1 MQKNNAPLSSETKE
15 LLRIIIL
22 ISVLLGTYFFENSII
37 KQCGKAGVT
46 IPIAIMLVLCGMGYI
61 YTMVFTNVLIKIIIA
76 VSTKNEKKTDDFVQ
90 EIIETLRSHDSSSLK
105 SFYKLSGLICLMGI
119 LAIMYAGTTAKDLL
133 QIIWLFEQII
143 VMYIYNYLKVTR

>member
-1 MQKNNAPLSSETKE
+1 MQKDNAPLSSETKE

-37 KQCGKAGVT
+37 KQCGKAGIT
-46 IPIAIMLVLCGMGYI
+46 IPIAIMIVLCGIGYI

-90 EIIETLRSHDSSSLK
+90 EIIETLRSSTPSTLK
-105 SFYKLSGLICLMGI
+105 SFYKLAGLFAIMGL
-119 LAIMYAGTTAKDLL
+119 LAIMYAGVVAKDLM
-133 QIIWLFEQII
+133 QITWLFEQII
-143 VMYIYNYLKVTR
+143 MMYIYNYLKVTR